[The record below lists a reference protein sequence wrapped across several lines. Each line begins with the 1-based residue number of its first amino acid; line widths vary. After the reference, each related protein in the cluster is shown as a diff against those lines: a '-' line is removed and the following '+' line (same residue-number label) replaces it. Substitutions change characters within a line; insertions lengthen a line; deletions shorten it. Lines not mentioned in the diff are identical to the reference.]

1 MNPTSP
7 QYNSTDLEEQRA
19 GWIWYLTRHR
29 TDPTLTESD
38 LHRLSLAEYCYHLQQ
53 DDGYHLYHL
62 SLTYKPNPDYTLRIK
77 DVNKFFINFHIK
89 YLLPLLLGTKNIH
102 FMHHRNLQ
110 PKVLSFLDEHLH
122 DKFTTV
128 GEPARLHHHAI
139 YAVNPS
145 NKAIMDHYIGENMF
159 DIVGGSAMP
168 YKTCD
173 LKPCEP
179 MRVLYASKMY
189 EKYPDFLSFPDKM
202 NRSRCK
208 HRMTEHV
215 KASDKKIISVFRKFT
230 NKMPFCE

>member
-1 MNPTSP
+1 MDPISS
-7 QYNSTDLEEQRA
+7 QYNTIDLEQQRA
-19 GWIWYLTRHR
+19 RWISYITRNR

-38 LHRLSLAEYCYHLQQ
+38 LHRLSLAEYCYHLQE

-62 SLTYKPNPDYTLRIK
+62 TLTYKPNAEYALRNK

-122 DKFTTV
+122 DKFTGS

-139 YAVNPS
+139 YAVHPDNR
-145 NKAIMDHYIGENMF
+145 AIMDHYIGENMF
-159 DIVGGSAMP
+159 GIVGSAAMP
-168 YKTCD
+168 YMTCD
-173 LKPCEP
+173 LKPCDP

-189 EKYPDFLSFPDKM
+189 WKYPDFLSFPDKM

-208 HRMTEHV
+208 YRMTEHV
-215 KASDKKIISVFRKFT
+215 KVSEKKVATVFRKFS
-230 NKMPFCE
+230 NKFPPTK